1 MKNSFPEKAAVLK
14 IKSNLMQTLQEHI
27 KQQEYSQVHVAKLCK
42 TTQPRISNLMK
53 GKISDFSIDIL
64 IEMLYCLDLRVDV
77 EIKRWDMKDV
87 HSMNGIGY
95 AIGGGSS
102 DIDLNPVSI

>member
-1 MKNSFPEKAAVLK
+1 MEKSKVENNPLVFDSVWDTISPPEKAAVLK

-77 EIKRWDMKDV
+77 EIKR
-87 HSMNGIGY
+87 
-95 AIGGGSS
+95 
-102 DIDLNPVSI
+102 

>member
-1 MKNSFPEKAAVLK
+1 MEKSKTENNPLVFDSVWDAISPPEKAAVLK

-77 EIKRWDMKDV
+77 EIKR
-87 HSMNGIGY
+87 
-95 AIGGGSS
+95 
-102 DIDLNPVSI
+102 

>member
-1 MKNSFPEKAAVLK
+1 MSPPTIFDNVWDTIETPEKAAVLK

-77 EIKRWDMKDV
+77 EIKR
-87 HSMNGIGY
+87 
-95 AIGGGSS
+95 
-102 DIDLNPVSI
+102 

>member
-1 MKNSFPEKAAVLK
+1 MEKTKVENNPLVFDSVWDAIYSPEKAAVMK
-14 IKSNLMQTLQEHI
+14 IKSNLMQTLREHI

-77 EIKRWDMKDV
+77 EIKR
-87 HSMNGIGY
+87 
-95 AIGGGSS
+95 
-102 DIDLNPVSI
+102 

>member
-1 MKNSFPEKAAVLK
+1 MEKSKAENNPLVFDSVWDAIRHPEKAAVLK

-77 EIKRWDMKDV
+77 EIKR
-87 HSMNGIGY
+87 
-95 AIGGGSS
+95 
-102 DIDLNPVSI
+102 